1 VSSPYAA
8 AIPAPQPALLVQAWV
23 IAIVFGSIA
32 PDVFFRVALRTA
44 TPRWA
49 SLPAQAAGLALLLIM
64 TWILP
69 SITPLRWF
77 VWSLLLIQVGYLAAF
92 TIGGSSA
99 WSSFTHG
106 MSPGK
111 AFIATEML
119 KTIPTLTLAL
129 SLVGTGLDLREV
141 FVTPGDLNATA
152 QPTFLTGAMPWTR
165 LGPILLVLFAAPL
178 ALYVMAAR
186 GSQVRLASAAAG
198 IAAWIVLGSAVNA
211 FNEELIF
218 RAVLL
223 ARLAPVIGAGH
234 ALWLTTARFG
244 IGHWFGNPGGATG
257 VGMAAIAGWFWGK
270 SILETRGLFWAWL
283 IHAAQ
288 DVIIYSLIAM
298 RAG

>member
-1 VSSPYAA
+1 MSSLYAA
-8 AIPAPQPALLVQAWV
+8 AIPVPPPALLVQAWV
-23 IAIVFGSIA
+23 IAIGFGSIA
-32 PDVFFRVALRTA
+32 PDVFFRVALRTE
-44 TPRWA
+44 TPKWA
-49 SLPAQAAGLALLLIM
+49 RLPAQAAGLALLLLM

-69 SITPLRWF
+69 SITPLRGF
-77 VWSLLLIQVGYLAAF
+77 VWSLLLIQMGYLVAF
-92 TIGGSSA
+92 TVGGSSA
-99 WSSFTHG
+99 WSSLTHG
-106 MSPGK
+106 LSPGK

-129 SLVGTGLDLREV
+129 SLVGGGLDLREA

-152 QPTFLTGAMPWTR
+152 EPTFLTGAMPWSR
-165 LGPILLVLFAAPL
+165 LGPILLVVFAAPL

-186 GSQVRLASAAAG
+186 GSQIRLATAAAG
-198 IAAWIVLGSAVNA
+198 MAPWIVLGSAVNA

-218 RAVLL
+218 RAILL
-223 ARLAPVIGAGH
+223 ARLTPVIGAGQS
-234 ALWLTTARFG
+234 LWLTTARFG
-244 IGHWFGNPGGATG
+244 IGHWFGNPGGAAG
-257 VGMAAIAGWFWGK
+257 VGMSGIAGWFWGK